1 MPGPRHLSELVIRP
15 DEPIGVSDWVIV
27 SQAMIDTFAATT
39 GDTQWIHNDPVRA
52 AASPFGAPVA
62 HGFLTLA
69 LITRMLS
76 DAAPVAGAS
85 MSVNYGLN
93 KVRFIE
99 PVPAGSRIR
108 GRFAVADLQP
118 VDRGVRVTWQVTVER
133 EFAARPCC
141 AAEWLAPDSRL

>member
-133 EFAARPCC
+133 EFATRPCC
-141 AAEWLAPDSRL
+141 AAEWLVQYYR